1 MGKSRRLPS
10 ILLLLLGSAALV
22 AVLFRYGERW
32 LRALLLYLSGAAWA
46 RQAVTSVP
54 LAWRVASRFVAGE
67 DIQSAITTARDLN
80 ARGMC
85 VAMDYLG
92 ESVTNVQDTIDAR
105 DEILYLLDCI
115 HDTGVN
121 AYVSIKLSQLGVKI
135 DKALALENVRWL
147 VQHARR
153 YHNEIHI
160 DMEESTLLATTLEIY
175 RALRHEY
182 GFDNVGVV
190 IQSYLYRSEADV
202 QQLVAEGAPVRL
214 VKGAYAEPPE
224 VAYPDKAGTD
234 ANFIRLM
241 QRLLGEP
248 ARRHGVYLAV
258 ATHDEAMI
266 RATITY
272 AQVNHIPA
280 DAYEFQMLYGIARA
294 LQQQLVDAG
303 YRVRVYVP
311 YGTAWY
317 PYFMRRLAERPANLW
332 FFISNLV
339 RK

>member
-10 ILLLLLGSAALV
+10 ILLLLLGSAAFI
-22 AVLFRYGERW
+22 AVLWRYGERW
-32 LRALLLYLSGAAWA
+32 LRELLLYLSGAAWA
-46 RQAVTSVP
+46 RQAASGTP
-54 LAWRVASRFVAGE
+54 LAWRVAGRFVAGE
-67 DIQSAITTARDLN
+67 DNESAISAAGDLN
-80 ARGMC
+80 ARGMA

-105 DEILYLLDCI
+105 DEILHLLDCI
-115 HDTGVN
+115 HETGVD

-135 DKALALENVRWL
+135 DKALALENVRCL
-147 VQHARR
+147 LQRARQ
-153 YHNEIHI
+153 YHNQIHI
-160 DMEESTLLATTLEIY
+160 DMEESALVDSTLEIY
-175 RALRHEY
+175 RALRYDY

-224 VAYPDKAGTD
+224 VAYPAKADTD

-241 QRLLGEP
+241 QMLLGPP
-248 ARRHGVYLAV
+248 ARRNGVYLAV
-258 ATHDEAMI
+258 ASHDELMI
-266 RATITY
+266 RATIDY
-272 AQVNHIPA
+272 AQAYHVPTG
-280 DAYEFQMLYGIARA
+280 AYEFQMLYGIARE
-294 LQQQLVDAG
+294 LQQQLADAG
-303 YRVRVYVP
+303 YRVRIYVP

-317 PYFMRRLAERPANLW
+317 PYLMRRLAERPANLW
-332 FFISNLV
+332 FFISNLL